1 MLSTYHCILKRRT
14 KKPEATSDINRVK
27 KKNMVK
33 LEFLSHIAAA
43 RGRMAGVRKAPVQ
56 TDIFVTVPQ
65 LLSLH

>member
-1 MLSTYHCILKRRT
+1 
-14 KKPEATSDINRVK
+14 
-27 KKNMVK
+27 MVK

>member
-27 KKNMVK
+27 KNMVK

-43 RGRMAGVRKAPVQ
+43 RGRMAGVRKVPVQ